1 METNKPMTVQ
11 CGGITLIQADCMDVL
26 QDIPDKAFDLAIV
39 DPPYGLHIDGQK
51 QQICKNPKHNRKYHA
66 NKGWD
71 RLPPPRKLF
80 YTIGTCV
87 EKPNHLGCELFR
99 SELAQGIERLD
110 CVVQRSTRFNN
121 VRL

>member
-71 RLPPPRKLF
+71 RLPPPPKIILHNWNVCRKTKSF
-80 YTIGTCV
+80 GVRIISFRTC
-87 EKPNHLGCELFR
+87 
-99 SELAQGIERLD
+99 
-110 CVVQRSTRFNN
+110 TRHRKVGLCGSKVNK
-121 VRL
+121 V